1 MTRVDP
7 RTGRE
12 APIGDAATI
21 GTVGPLRRI
30 MHRLERSSALDGIA
44 DRFGHAT
51 DRLEFRPGLRDRLL
65 GDGLGHALHPLLTDF
80 PLGMWMSANYLDVF
94 GGRRARRAAAGLI
107 AGGLLAAIPTAA
119 SGVAEWRRSAGGA
132 RRVGV
137 AHAAVN
143 GSGTLMYA
151 ASLGLRLAGRH
162 RAAVAVGLAAGVTVT
177 AGGYLGGHLSLVH
190 RLGAADPSLI
200 PGPPAGAPPPQ
211 EYLSGRSDGP
221 GPRAYRA
228 TASGG
233 STGSA
238 VRVTS
243 YRLITSPY
251 GSTKL

>member
-21 GTVGPLRRI
+21 GTVGPLRGI
-30 MHRLERSSALDGIA
+30 MYRLERSSALDGIA

-107 AGGLLAAIPTAA
+107 AGGLLAAIPTAP

-177 AGGYLGGHLSLVH
+177 AGATSADTSRWCTASAPPIRRSSPARRPALRLH
-190 RLGAADPSLI
+190 RSTSAADP
-200 PGPPAGAPPPQ
+200 
-211 EYLSGRSDGP
+211 
-221 GPRAYRA
+221 
-228 TASGG
+228 T
-233 STGSA
+233 
-238 VRVTS
+238 VRVLAPIARRRAVVRPVRRS
-243 YRLITSPY
+243 A
-251 GSTKL
+251 